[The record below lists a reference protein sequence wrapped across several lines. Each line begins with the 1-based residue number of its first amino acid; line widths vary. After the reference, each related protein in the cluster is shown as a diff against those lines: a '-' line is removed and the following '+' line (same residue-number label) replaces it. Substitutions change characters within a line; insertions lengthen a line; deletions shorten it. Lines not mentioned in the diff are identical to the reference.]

1 MGGSNES
8 ENIIKLSIEEHAEA
22 HRILWEKHCKKQDWL
37 AWKGLSGIIN
47 KENITKEILSD
58 AGKKEGSNGKGVTGN
73 RKNGGI
79 VNWEKNKD
87 KILQLLKENGK
98 KYGHL
103 GGAKGDWIWIND
115 ENEEM
120 KILKDDSIPD
130 GWNRGRLKMNSLT
143 RQKIKNSTAGKI
155 NKGPKTKEHKEKMS
169 VWRKGRKWYHDLI
182 SSQSSQFSL
191 DEIIP
196 DGWIIG
202 RGKINMPKRKI

>member
-8 ENIIKLSIEEHAEA
+8 ENIIELSIEEHAEA
-22 HRILWEKHCKKQDWL
+22 HRILWEKHGKKQDWL

-47 KENITKEILSD
+47 KEDITKEILSD
-58 AGKKEGSNGKGVTGN
+58 AGKKGGSNGKGVTGN

-130 GWNRGRLKMNSLT
+130 GWNRGRLEMNSLT
-143 RQKIKNSTAGKI
+143 RQKIKNSTVGKI
-155 NKGPKTKEHKEKMS
+155 NKGPKTKEHREKMS
-169 VWRKGRKWYHDLI
+169 VWRKGRKWYHDPI

-196 DGWIIG
+196 EGWIIG

>member
-8 ENIIKLSIEEHAEA
+8 ENIIELSIEEHAEA
-22 HRILWEKHCKKQDWL
+22 HRILWEKHGKKQDWL

-47 KENITKEILSD
+47 KEDITKEILSD
-58 AGKKEGSNGKGVTGN
+58 AGKKGGSNGKGVTGN

-79 VNWEKNKD
+79 INWEKNKD
-87 KILQLLKENGK
+87 KILQLLRENGK

-120 KILKDDSIPD
+120 KILKDDSIPE
-130 GWNRGRLKMNSLT
+130 GWNRGRLEMNSLT
-143 RQKIKNSTAGKI
+143 RQKIKNSTVGKI

-169 VWRKGRKWYHDLI
+169 VWRKGRKWYHDPI
-182 SSQSSQFSL
+182 SFRSSQFSL

-196 DGWIIG
+196 DGWVIG